1 MRRRGHPV
9 TLLEIRGNHL
19 EESLSRFDPAEVVVF
34 NWCEGIPGEDGSEA
48 EVVDVLDRL
57 GFTYTG
63 ATAES
68 IRFSY
73 DKPRVRELLAAH
85 GVPVPRW
92 QVLDSPERSSWDLF
106 PAIVKPAFEHCST
119 GVDRWA
125 VVLDPDELHRRAAH
139 VLSTYDQPA
148 MVEDFIDGREFHV
161 SMWGNGRVSMLPPAE
176 MDFSAFSDVH
186 DRLCTYDAKF
196 SPGSVHYEG
205 IRTVIPSSLSE
216 VELAQL
222 ESVCM
227 SAYRAIGCR
236 DYGRIDIRLRDGVFY
251 VLDINP
257 NPDISED
264 ASMASAA
271 GHAGYSYGEM
281 AERLIN
287 LASRR
292 HPVFGKG
299 AHHDAH

>member
-1 MRRRGHPV
+1 
-9 TLLEIRGNHL
+9 
-19 EESLSRFDPAEVVVF
+19 
-34 NWCEGIPGEDGSEA
+34 
-48 EVVDVLDRL
+48 
-57 GFTYTG
+57 
-63 ATAES
+63 
-68 IRFSY
+68 
-73 DKPRVRELLAAH
+73 
-85 GVPVPRW
+85 
-92 QVLDSPERSSWDLF
+92 
-106 PAIVKPAFEHCST
+106 
-119 GVDRWA
+119 
-125 VVLDPDELHRRAAH
+125 
-139 VLSTYDQPA
+139 
-148 MVEDFIDGREFHV
+148 
-161 SMWGNGRVSMLPPAE
+161 
-176 MDFSAFSDVH
+176 VH

-196 SPGSVHYEG
+196 SPGSAHYEG
-205 IRTVIPSSLSE
+205 IHTVIPSSLSE

-222 ESVCM
+222 EAVCM

-236 DYGRIDIRLRDGVFY
+236 DYGRIDVRLRDGVFY

-271 GHAGYSYGEM
+271 GHAGYSHGEM